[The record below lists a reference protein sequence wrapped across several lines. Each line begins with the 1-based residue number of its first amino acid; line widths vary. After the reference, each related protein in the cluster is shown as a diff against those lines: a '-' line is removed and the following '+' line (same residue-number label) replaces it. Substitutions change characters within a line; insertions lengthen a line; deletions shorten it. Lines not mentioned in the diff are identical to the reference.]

1 MFAAKTALFVLAD
14 GNEENAAVFI
24 VVDVRKELIEFVYY
38 CFFFLCRVSLRRDGV
53 EITTNLIRRET

>member
-38 CFFFLCRVSLRRDGV
+38 CFFSFAELVFVVMALK
-53 EITTNLIRRET
+53 